1 MNFFFI
7 CKKVHFTF
15 LFQAYLKST
24 YLLKNKDIFNVEK
37 LNIKKFALSFGL
49 ANPPRLR
56 YLEKHVGLKIKNDLS
71 DNENSDDDNEDDILT
86 GTMFIKKTREI
97 VKSIHNFCLFILN
110 FFF

>member
-71 DNENSDDDNEDDILT
+71 DNENSDDDNEDDDILT
-86 GTMFIKKTREI
+86 GMFIKAREI
-97 VKSIHNFCLFILN
+97 VKSIDNFCLFIMN
-110 FFF
+110 FLF

>member
-1 MNFFFI
+1 M
-7 CKKVHFTF
+7 
-15 LFQAYLKST
+15 
-24 YLLKNKDIFNVEK
+24 EK

-86 GTMFIKKTREI
+86 GMFIKTREI
-97 VKSIHNFCLFILN
+97 VKSIDNFCLFIMN
-110 FFF
+110 FLF

>member
-1 MNFFFI
+1 M
-7 CKKVHFTF
+7 
-15 LFQAYLKST
+15 
-24 YLLKNKDIFNVEK
+24 EK

-86 GTMFIKKTREI
+86 GMFIKTREI
-97 VKSIHNFCLFILN
+97 VKSIHNFCLFIMN
-110 FFF
+110 FLF

>member
-1 MNFFFI
+1 M
-7 CKKVHFTF
+7 
-15 LFQAYLKST
+15 KST

-71 DNENSDDDNEDDILT
+71 DNENSDDDNENDILT
-86 GTMFIKKTREI
+86 GTMFIKKKL
-97 VKSIHNFCLFILN
+97 VKSSNQFIIFAFL
-110 FFF
+110 

>member
-1 MNFFFI
+1 M
-7 CKKVHFTF
+7 
-15 LFQAYLKST
+15 
-24 YLLKNKDIFNVEK
+24 EK

-110 FFF
+110 FLF